1 MRYMSVSLYDV
12 PRATAHS
19 QNGRHW
25 VKLCNGDV
33 GEVTFSAESH
43 AHAKQIAAAING
55 DVPFVEADISEP
67 RRARLEVVA

>member
-1 MRYMSVSLYDV
+1 
-12 PRATAHS
+12 
-19 QNGRHW
+19 

-55 DVPFVEADISEP
+55 EIPFVEADISHP
-67 RRARLEVVA
+67 RRRLEVVA